1 MQTSSAHFPFAAAAT
16 AAAATR
22 TTATLSEHSR
32 QTSSRSRS
40 TNTAVHLSPSIVN
53 SWIVELDRWT
63 TNLML
68 DQVLTGSLCFLALA
82 IYMYIKF
89 IRRDRSIAFE
99 QVRPHAKEAQSPPSQ
114 ESGTSP
120 SDPFV
125 VLHPHNNSPPP
136 RKKPTKGH
144 VYQHPMRRRT
154 HSSMTNVDVT
164 GGGGAPPLH
173 SPTELVSMLTVEPPG
188 PIPEDTE
195 FFGRS
200 PTILRKT
207 ISIDVDTSGSSQ
219 KKRPQASHLSSPDIN
234 LFAEVPSDKDTW
246 RHLESQ
252 RLPDDRSFDVVL
264 NMPSTSSRTSTH
276 DHAATDH
283 HLLAMPPPPLP
294 PIIPAPPRA
303 KLLLDNRQQPAQM
316 QLEVARKAHIPLF
329 LHLPLHPRKDDASA
343 VPIPALLPPRHDVE
357 GAPAVT
363 MAPGV
368 SHAIKRPSRS
378 NSFNFRIDFHELAMG
393 ELIGQGAFGTVHKAI
408 WRGTL
413 VAVKILQVQHL
424 SAEVLDEFETEV
436 HIMSVYGKDW
446 AALTTSIPSKTA
458 AQIKNY
464 YQNYKNRLGLQYNT
478 SQQQSTAPTSMNAA
492 QHRLIQ
498 LQKELSRI
506 QMQQLPTTTSSS
518 ASTSAAAAASSS
530 SSMGGGQA
538 FPSATPGSQ
547 LKLLQYSLQQQ
558 VQMLQMQMYQQSVQD
573 THAIHQSYG
582 GVPRLNQPSP
592 YVVTDL

>member
-40 TNTAVHLSPSIVN
+40 TITAVHLSPSIVN

-283 HLLAMPPPPLP
+283 HLLAMPPPPPLP

-343 VPIPALLPPRHDVE
+343 VPIPAPLPPRQDVE
-357 GAPAVT
+357 GAPAVI

-436 HIMSVYGKDW
+436 HIMSVLRYC
-446 AALTTSIPSKTA
+446 T
-458 AQIKNY
+458 
-464 YQNYKNRLGLQYNT
+464 
-478 SQQQSTAPTSMNAA
+478 M
-492 QHRLIQ
+492 
-498 LQKELSRI
+498 
-506 QMQQLPTTTSSS
+506 
-518 ASTSAAAAASSS
+518 
-530 SSMGGGQA
+530 
-538 FPSATPGSQ
+538 
-547 LKLLQYSLQQQ
+547 YS
-558 VQMLQMQMYQQSVQD
+558 
-573 THAIHQSYG
+573 
-582 GVPRLNQPSP
+582 PNN
-592 YVVTDL
+592 

>member
-40 TNTAVHLSPSIVN
+40 TITAVHLSPSIVN

-283 HLLAMPPPPLP
+283 HLLAMPPPPPLP

-343 VPIPALLPPRHDVE
+343 VPIPALLPP
-357 GAPAVT
+357 
-363 MAPGV
+363 
-368 SHAIKRPSRS
+368 
-378 NSFNFRIDFHELAMG
+378 
-393 ELIGQGAFGTVHKAI
+393 
-408 WRGTL
+408 
-413 VAVKILQVQHL
+413 
-424 SAEVLDEFETEV
+424 
-436 HIMSVYGKDW
+436 
-446 AALTTSIPSKTA
+446 LTHT
-458 AQIKNY
+458 N
-464 YQNYKNRLGLQYNT
+464 
-478 SQQQSTAPTSMNAA
+478 
-492 QHRLIQ
+492 
-498 LQKELSRI
+498 
-506 QMQQLPTTTSSS
+506 
-518 ASTSAAAAASSS
+518 
-530 SSMGGGQA
+530 
-538 FPSATPGSQ
+538 
-547 LKLLQYSLQQQ
+547 
-558 VQMLQMQMYQQSVQD
+558 
-573 THAIHQSYG
+573 
-582 GVPRLNQPSP
+582 
-592 YVVTDL
+592 